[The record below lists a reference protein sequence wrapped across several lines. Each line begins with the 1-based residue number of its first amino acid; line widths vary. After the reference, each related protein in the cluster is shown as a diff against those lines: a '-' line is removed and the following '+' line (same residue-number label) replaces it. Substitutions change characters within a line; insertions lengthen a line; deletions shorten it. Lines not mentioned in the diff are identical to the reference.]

1 MRARFAILAAAALS
15 LGGCAYGDL
24 GVGMGYGDPYGY
36 GYGPYGGYGYGY
48 DPYGYGY
55 GYGYGS
61 PYYGGYYGSPFGWYD
76 NYYYPGTGYY
86 VYDTY
91 RRPTVWTDSQR
102 RYWTQRVQRYR
113 STSGTTTTV
122 TKPDW
127 SGFTH
132 RGEGRSSDWQANRDQ
147 RIQDWQQRQSE
158 RLEAQTERSQGHA
171 EARVERQSSKHG
183 HHGNGNDD
191 ND

>member
-1 MRARFAILAAAALS
+1 MRARFALLTLAALS

-24 GVGMGYGDPYGY
+24 GVGLGYGDPYGY
-36 GYGPYGGYGYGY
+36 GYSPYGGYGYGY
-48 DPYGYGY
+48 DPYGY

-113 STSGTTTTV
+113 STSGTTNTI

-127 SGFTH
+127 SGFNRH
-132 RGEGRSSDWQANRDQ
+132 GESSDWQTNRDQ
-147 RIQDWQQRQSE
+147 RMQAWQQRQSA
-158 RLEAQTERSQGHA
+158 RLEAQTERSQTPA
-171 EARVERQSSKHG
+171 EARVVRQSSNHR
-183 HHGNGNDD
+183 HHDGNRNDD